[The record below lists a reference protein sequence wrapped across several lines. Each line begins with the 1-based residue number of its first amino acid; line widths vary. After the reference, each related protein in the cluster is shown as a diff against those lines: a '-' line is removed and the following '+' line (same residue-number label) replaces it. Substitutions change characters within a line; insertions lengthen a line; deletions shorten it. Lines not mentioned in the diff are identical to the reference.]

1 MNATLRTDTLTRQQV
16 AQLRNQLHD
25 VDRRPADKVEE
36 E

>member
-1 MNATLRTDTLTRQQV
+1 MTAQLRTDTMTRQQL
-16 AQLRNQLHD
+16 AQLRNTLHD